1 LSSSPL
7 EDKHSPFGL
16 LPARQ
21 RHYASINPQEFGPF
35 RINDNRELVLVDLN
49 LSPQELLPGVFK
61 EHLQE
66 MFRLYR
72 GQAPP
77 QLKFKIRI
85 TPDTGAFDYNSQLCR
100 RLIEFIPALGNQ
112 EYPFLNIHPC
122 LIYFLEEGTHDS
134 MLILQNIIY
143 RIYGLNAEEAENTF
157 IDYLCQSLIGNIS
170 LECITNQG
178 FNKHIIVED
187 QWIERFIQ
195 QKFVFLMQQYD
206 NYERGTQIYSWFKA
220 NRVNPDFT
228 GYFIQ
233 QVEKHLKE
241 APAPEGIGTIHM
253 LAWLLSMPE
262 LLGPVKNCENWN
274 NSSFSNILQHGRPKL
289 TQDQVNNYILDTL
302 NAVVDKDLRNLG
314 RACLQCLRNFTE
326 FSAEDLSW
334 VVGNFEVEI
343 DDYLRKLATEE
354 GYARRDDELWK
365 WVLEHKD
372 NPEAAAKV
380 KELLND
386 YITVVGEGN
395 EEEKKKE
402 AQMVLSKPQIE
413 FLVNNLIMSQ
423 EVGLP
428 AGGLTI
434 DFWWARTY
442 KKEVLLSLKDILEH
456 CSIYSFQMEHC
467 VERSFMEDLKQS
479 LIRSGIGEY
488 KAQKLTQRFAMLMM
502 AGGLGSFKPDL
513 TRSEHEVLKSIL
525 GEEWAKEHFAV
536 CGVFYSKFIRGF
548 KKPGEEVE
556 EEVVN
561 EAIKLF
567 GDPVKTVEIKLE
579 KDAVDYFGLKNEVV
593 IAGIFKEKH
602 LPVSQYWLVC
612 PEIYLEIYPGENND
626 KWRALQSIIYREA
639 YLRFIKEREEGKRNS
654 LIFTMSEVNTTLVFP
669 WVVEDKHKY
678 DPLFAPENVSVHHYN
693 HTIVLAGMAFYE
705 EALFKILKIS
715 QEYNDCIVWKDELG
729 RKIVDMAK
737 LTARALKKN
746 NNAWNFITG
755 CSDIHTQKLKEEIF
769 KDFRDLVRQDNL
781 WRNTEGA
788 VSKRWMGDEVR
799 KVVNKYMKILG
810 LREDCE
816 EDYDLLKFYLD
827 NDENQQVK
835 FIEELLT
842 AKRIQKKRF
851 IEELKKKTFGDTGL
865 TDEELDALIDRA
877 FIAGARRL
885 VDYKCADLILE
896 LLENNEAFR
905 QRFVAAKP
913 VLFTGGREFGE
924 FGKKVRERA
933 ERLMSDPYL
942 GLKGSLIFIAE
953 HDIFTSW
960 IIQQGADVGMII
972 AWKFKE
978 AAAQSYAD
986 LMQDGGIIF
995 VIFGA
1000 GPKERLGRIVISK
1013 DKRFE
1018 EGIKHVSKV
1027 GIIIEFNSFLSE
1039 IDDGFGNKSYERLPN
1054 PDSFIEGI
1062 EEISRLYSQYRDYSQ
1077 QDSYGQWSYRSLMIG
1092 LTIGEERHQTAGI
1105 INLWA
1110 KAEKIRKREAVKGA
1124 DASSAALIQKLNNS
1138 TSLISSKDLAH
1149 SPSGKD
1155 CSSPAAK
1162 ILRTKAIGSPV
1173 IFPAKDEEIKAKISA
1188 NPGYLGLGTVLK
1200 LSAGDKLEEA
1210 AFSLAPQGAPQEII
1224 ELKIREEK
1232 AYFRQILSELE
1243 LSIGNGR
1250 VSELKREIFE
1260 EICQKKLQAYA
1271 FFEQTAKRLNLPAE
1285 DKSKIEDRLKQRYE
1299 LNEVSIKSEEG
1310 KFIQILEPLLKE
1322 IDKGK
1327 IDLGSIGRSVML
1339 KAPEIKENIR
1349 KERLPL
1355 YLCFYE
1361 AIKFYRIA
1369 SPETKG
1375 ILYDLVCN
1383 FRKSKE
1389 FDKNNRQEAGVYVNY
1404 FRHWADTII
1413 EGDESL
1419 QLKAEIIKKINQ
1431 GLYPDAAI
1439 NLAIGGK
1446 RIEAHQRRLFDFLS
1460 FLLQGKF
1467 QDPEKIISR
1476 IQEKRGIV
1484 LAAQSLNW
1492 LQVKEYREALHL
1504 VGILSERDPGKAHWL
1519 TFTKDIPI
1527 LLQGEFSFL
1536 NTGDYVAVDGEKSV
1550 VVTNLKRDTL
1560 RRYRKQI
1567 EDRLALDEIYDQRLS
1582 EPLPKNIEV
1591 KVNVGAEIEKES
1603 LLYEKLG
1610 RPLVGLVR
1618 TELLYEYLMPT
1629 LKKLVEWLS
1638 WFPGRIRLL
1647 DYQEDK
1653 DLKAFASFGQG
1664 YGLKFLLSSRG
1675 KLVLRKLLKAI
1686 LLVYKVDKKT
1696 SFFIPMVNKVKEIK
1710 EVKKVFRGVKKELIA
1725 FGEIDRKDAAGL
1737 KIGVMIETKEA
1748 VKKLESIV
1756 KQADY
1761 FSIGT
1766 NDLIDRQDIPFEQGV
1781 KIVEKIVEQ
1790 AARAGKD
1797 VSICG
1802 NWAARYEFIVY
1813 AYKNFI
1819 SKGKKVELSV
1829 PLANF
1834 AKIKEFIRN
1843 VEPFLEEI
1851 EEGGCREGVLKG
1863 IAAKISQHM
1872 ESKLRK
1878 TAEYKNAIKQRHLN
1892 YFLRKVTEE
1901 SFSTGLDPQILNV
1914 SVGKIKEL
1922 VPAAREEE
1930 VSPQEVPLG
1939 EDYAFLG
1946 SIGRLIAYSL
1956 RYRSRNSNRLNIFRF
1971 LVGITNWIRKDLG
1984 SSLDN
1989 QLVVSGCQMPWKRTP
2004 GLSLGEVLGE
2014 GSKIKGVF
2022 GLLEVSEGLINPKK
2036 IGTVLGAMIAKE
2048 IKTLPETYFFKI
2060 AAAKEGIDSLLA
2072 EIIAKYWGKE
2082 DFYSRVADDVKGAL
2096 EEKNSR
2102 AAILFRPRHKELIRA
2117 FAGEGFSSE
2126 EWEREWKRL
2135 EKKVKGSDGRYWY
2148 KNVLLLEGDDWSEGL
2163 KMGMSEGVSLII
2175 GVGGAREALM
2185 SAGLMRKRR
2194 GSFAGFI
2201 VAQTGRLPWQEKEPF
2216 SPKEKEVFKKFD
2228 INPHHIFITQEL
2240 VPVRALDIL
2249 IFAGMI
2255 REYPWS
2261 KEITIPE
2268 PKIDQEGNLLCHI
2281 LMVDIDGAII
2291 DVPLLYETK
2300 IKKLL
2305 GSKKREDLI
2314 ELALSWSEF
2323 GEYKKALDILA
2334 GLARVC
2340 SGEQEQRISAIQY
2353 YIRALGDIKSI
2364 EENANAKAIKN
2375 LAEAVRVN
2383 RENELGLEEQ
2393 LHLSRRLRRIFVWL
2407 RQEAKS
2413 TGDYQKAIE
2422 FCQLLLGEKDLSMIP
2437 EKALWSQKGIS
2448 KVQEKL
2454 AEQGHA
2460 AAKFRMILE
2469 KTKAVLVSSS
2479 PVKKISSP
2487 YVVNASSSILQ
2498 PHRSGEFLKGYQAG
2512 GRAVGEKEIKR
2523 VEKEIKQ
2530 ELEALR
2536 KEGLNIKGWI
2546 AHYGRL
2552 SRLYKELIDRREE
2565 INLPVNEKL
2574 IELALHCEMTH
2585 QRLVDGRR
2593 SYSEKDGVMG
2603 IAYPRGDYP
2612 RGELPGALD
2621 EEGRLKK
2628 NMMIVFT
2635 PATLKKISI
2644 PFGNG
2649 KGIIATGPAHIWIVG
2664 QFIVDINAYRKTFGL
2679 EEISDE
2685 EIIILH
2691 REGIRIIV
2699 KKGQDRVVV
2708 DPTIGAMKIE
2718 REWGEPKPDMAI
2730 RAVEVKRILSKF
2742 ISKDKIAVALS
2753 ETLIKIMKKEEGLW
2767 EIVHPRLTLEEIK
2780 EKIEQAFR
2788 QTPAG
2793 NHYYLGSDESKFFT
2807 IGGVRNILKVFND
2820 PLKFKQM
2827 LEELSGS
2834 MVDIFG
2840 LHLHKFKEK
2849 IQRLVEQGRYS
2860 FKDTES
2866 KEKILAKEGRD
2877 FLQAVFKDVYNSI
2890 NENDIEVIDESST
2903 QAKGWRNEKR
2913 KEKMSGKAVTLF
2925 TEGIQESVRPWLEED
2940 MYFEKEGRR
2949 CWRRGEDEKLR
2960 RWAVELESWLDRIGL
2975 EGAKKQVLKNDPSFF
2990 GNIEW
2995 VNEPGVKEIVRG
3007 VLKEKFGLAGPINI
3021 GRVSSFKEEKEPGKK
3036 IIADRYIILARKSK
3050 ESEEEKMFFM
3060 RLKLPTQEPGLFFD
3074 GDMEG
3079 SWVMSEL
3086 LGEDTEIVCP
3096 SVDRLVVKGSLVTSE
3111 LLGEDKEKLIFYLRE
3126 FVSGKYKIDPEELEP
3141 EKAKEL
3147 ARLFGRAAAI
3157 KQILGMNEI
3166 GRGDEVF
3173 NLALGKLFLTH
3184 QTKTFEFA
3192 KCGRIKVFSE
3202 FIVEFLDML
3211 IEEGIYLSEEERE
3224 EIINIYL
3231 KAFSQEYTRIKNLY
3245 KE

>member
-1 LSSSPL
+1 MENLQLTEGASSSIYIRHKPLIINYKLGIAASPLKGDKEEKIQEKGLIPFDGSIFTPNRGNLVRLIDLLFNSQPKLRNWAYTTLDLFPPKSLKGLITQTHFNQVIEWLGIDSFQSGRCLDLFIQCDSEFIKGQVSEELLRGIIKAMPKRKSLNFISTIKCLGTIGPLACEEINEDVLIDLIKLRDSLFGHISYESQIHDVSILIGQFASLNPKAVTKRVLKRPFKWLKKGQFDKGSLYDMPLVKVLVPLNPQISKKFITEPFLRKVLPWLINEERSIIRSNASDCLNLLIPLAEPIIIENILKELKSFLNPEFNFRNYFLSQDIKVLESIKNYPQDGQALFERVFRNHIHLFTIEFFNDAISKNPGVYKKYINEDFLEAFDKLKNRWEGKKIFKIEYNICLCLIQTLKNYGIAASPVRNLSITSSPAMNSEECPLSLHKEVVKLARQDISSSPTQLAHSLELIADSQDDLLRTMSQELKAKDGSSPEGILVYAPRVPTYVPSRYSRIKFLRGDKVISVKESEEPLTEEERFYIKNTPPRQIHSDFDKYEYGLYGSELVVPHKEVTVSLPEEFIPQRPVLSDVIRAVREAKPAGKETGILLYLALYLEALQNSGGDIIYAIIGGSYGWGIFSLVDDFDAAIVTEQPISKEIKDKLNYWWIENNLPFPSFVFLTPREIKEKVGDVDNYWQRFLEEKGFEFYSEAIGPKRNILDELRRLREILNLNPESIGLPVNTLNWLEELMPPRGIAPSPLFVTLKAPTTDMLLHKENCNFKHIDEFIEDSEEVEIPRKFILELKAQGYLFRDLVRFLEAKSPTFKLFVVKHPFTRGKSGIPRYKGAYLSRDLIPAYDIPDEQNNRCIYITETRHKEMLKNFSLFAFILDHEFHEKGHSPHTEHKTVWKDRGWLDYFVDQDSGINVFLKGYIDSFAEEGDISGLDRFIASHPNDLEGLAYAYAQARREEVLRRGVVYLSNWSEYPTTRIKNTQVRVRSAKVNNAINLEINTDMFGNGEIYLYLAQPQYIEKKDCILFLSDYSSNNEILKLIFAVGMLEDFGAKTITVVLPYLSEDKEWIKEVLSQSANIKLVHQEEFLSCFDDAKEKKDLIPYGKDVSLKQTIPPPPAKLPFDVLLYTPINANFVNGLNLGAIKVLAINIGKKGEINLPTCLRKGECVLLVHSTDVKLELLHLFKILYALRKRGIIVSIYLPNFSYSRQHQIYPIENSGPQAMGGNSAKAIIKAISRFSANIYVNNVHFSKTLGEVDIINSFKRNGVPVNYEIENLTELAGLINITNLNLFDKLVSYLLEKKKLNKEKVIVIAADKGASLFAQEAAGKCEVGYGGHMRKERDPSKSAYLQTKMAAPPSDIRGKSVIVVDDIIDSGGTIIDAALLLKARGAEKVFVGTVYGIFSKGISIFKDSYVIDEKIDQHLKKHNEGLLFIINRLLKASSKYEGKFSIDRYIYKLLVRAIEFLFWRNQIRPSQKVSLIESPLIEKIISTDIIPKSTSRIYMREEVKEIVERISQYYLLPSPKAFSLYAKKEGGTYEGEEKEEKALPLSSSPL

-978 AAAQSYAD
+978 AAAQSYAN
-986 LMQDGGIIF
+986 LMQNGGIIF

-1431 GLYPDAAI
+1431 GFYPDAAI

-1446 RIEAHQRRLFDFLS
+1446 RIEAHQRRLLDFLS

-1567 EDRLALDEIYDQRLS
+1567 EDRLALDEIYAQRLS

-1664 YGLKFLLSSRG
+1664 YGLK
-1675 KLVLRKLLKAI
+1675 
-1686 LLVYKVDKKT
+1686 
-1696 SFFIPMVNKVKEIK
+1696 
-1710 EVKKVFRGVKKELIA
+1710 
-1725 FGEIDRKDAAGL
+1725 
-1737 KIGVMIETKEA
+1737 
-1748 VKKLESIV
+1748 
-1756 KQADY
+1756 
-1761 FSIGT
+1761 
-1766 NDLIDRQDIPFEQGV
+1766 
-1781 KIVEKIVEQ
+1781 
-1790 AARAGKD
+1790 
-1797 VSICG
+1797 
-1802 NWAARYEFIVY
+1802 
-1813 AYKNFI
+1813 
-1819 SKGKKVELSV
+1819 
-1829 PLANF
+1829 
-1834 AKIKEFIRN
+1834 
-1843 VEPFLEEI
+1843 
-1851 EEGGCREGVLKG
+1851 
-1863 IAAKISQHM
+1863 
-1872 ESKLRK
+1872 
-1878 TAEYKNAIKQRHLN
+1878 
-1892 YFLRKVTEE
+1892 
-1901 SFSTGLDPQILNV
+1901 
-1914 SVGKIKEL
+1914 
-1922 VPAAREEE
+1922 
-1930 VSPQEVPLG
+1930 
-1939 EDYAFLG
+1939 
-1946 SIGRLIAYSL
+1946 
-1956 RYRSRNSNRLNIFRF
+1956 
-1971 LVGITNWIRKDLG
+1971 
-1984 SSLDN
+1984 
-1989 QLVVSGCQMPWKRTP
+1989 
-2004 GLSLGEVLGE
+2004 
-2014 GSKIKGVF
+2014 
-2022 GLLEVSEGLINPKK
+2022 
-2036 IGTVLGAMIAKE
+2036 
-2048 IKTLPETYFFKI
+2048 
-2060 AAAKEGIDSLLA
+2060 
-2072 EIIAKYWGKE
+2072 
-2082 DFYSRVADDVKGAL
+2082 
-2096 EEKNSR
+2096 
-2102 AAILFRPRHKELIRA
+2102 
-2117 FAGEGFSSE
+2117 
-2126 EWEREWKRL
+2126 
-2135 EKKVKGSDGRYWY
+2135 
-2148 KNVLLLEGDDWSEGL
+2148 
-2163 KMGMSEGVSLII
+2163 
-2175 GVGGAREALM
+2175 
-2185 SAGLMRKRR
+2185 
-2194 GSFAGFI
+2194 
-2201 VAQTGRLPWQEKEPF
+2201 
-2216 SPKEKEVFKKFD
+2216 
-2228 INPHHIFITQEL
+2228 
-2240 VPVRALDIL
+2240 
-2249 IFAGMI
+2249 
-2255 REYPWS
+2255 
-2261 KEITIPE
+2261 
-2268 PKIDQEGNLLCHI
+2268 
-2281 LMVDIDGAII
+2281 
-2291 DVPLLYETK
+2291 
-2300 IKKLL
+2300 
-2305 GSKKREDLI
+2305 
-2314 ELALSWSEF
+2314 
-2323 GEYKKALDILA
+2323 
-2334 GLARVC
+2334 
-2340 SGEQEQRISAIQY
+2340 
-2353 YIRALGDIKSI
+2353 
-2364 EENANAKAIKN
+2364 
-2375 LAEAVRVN
+2375 
-2383 RENELGLEEQ
+2383 
-2393 LHLSRRLRRIFVWL
+2393 
-2407 RQEAKS
+2407 
-2413 TGDYQKAIE
+2413 
-2422 FCQLLLGEKDLSMIP
+2422 
-2437 EKALWSQKGIS
+2437 
-2448 KVQEKL
+2448 
-2454 AEQGHA
+2454 
-2460 AAKFRMILE
+2460 
-2469 KTKAVLVSSS
+2469 
-2479 PVKKISSP
+2479 
-2487 YVVNASSSILQ
+2487 
-2498 PHRSGEFLKGYQAG
+2498 
-2512 GRAVGEKEIKR
+2512 
-2523 VEKEIKQ
+2523 
-2530 ELEALR
+2530 
-2536 KEGLNIKGWI
+2536 
-2546 AHYGRL
+2546 
-2552 SRLYKELIDRREE
+2552 
-2565 INLPVNEKL
+2565 
-2574 IELALHCEMTH
+2574 
-2585 QRLVDGRR
+2585 
-2593 SYSEKDGVMG
+2593 
-2603 IAYPRGDYP
+2603 
-2612 RGELPGALD
+2612 
-2621 EEGRLKK
+2621 
-2628 NMMIVFT
+2628 
-2635 PATLKKISI
+2635 
-2644 PFGNG
+2644 
-2649 KGIIATGPAHIWIVG
+2649 
-2664 QFIVDINAYRKTFGL
+2664 
-2679 EEISDE
+2679 
-2685 EIIILH
+2685 
-2691 REGIRIIV
+2691 
-2699 KKGQDRVVV
+2699 
-2708 DPTIGAMKIE
+2708 
-2718 REWGEPKPDMAI
+2718 
-2730 RAVEVKRILSKF
+2730 
-2742 ISKDKIAVALS
+2742 
-2753 ETLIKIMKKEEGLW
+2753 
-2767 EIVHPRLTLEEIK
+2767 
-2780 EKIEQAFR
+2780 
-2788 QTPAG
+2788 
-2793 NHYYLGSDESKFFT
+2793 
-2807 IGGVRNILKVFND
+2807 
-2820 PLKFKQM
+2820 
-2827 LEELSGS
+2827 
-2834 MVDIFG
+2834 
-2840 LHLHKFKEK
+2840 
-2849 IQRLVEQGRYS
+2849 
-2860 FKDTES
+2860 
-2866 KEKILAKEGRD
+2866 
-2877 FLQAVFKDVYNSI
+2877 
-2890 NENDIEVIDESST
+2890 
-2903 QAKGWRNEKR
+2903 
-2913 KEKMSGKAVTLF
+2913 
-2925 TEGIQESVRPWLEED
+2925 
-2940 MYFEKEGRR
+2940 
-2949 CWRRGEDEKLR
+2949 
-2960 RWAVELESWLDRIGL
+2960 
-2975 EGAKKQVLKNDPSFF
+2975 
-2990 GNIEW
+2990 
-2995 VNEPGVKEIVRG
+2995 
-3007 VLKEKFGLAGPINI
+3007 
-3021 GRVSSFKEEKEPGKK
+3021 
-3036 IIADRYIILARKSK
+3036 
-3050 ESEEEKMFFM
+3050 
-3060 RLKLPTQEPGLFFD
+3060 
-3074 GDMEG
+3074 
-3079 SWVMSEL
+3079 
-3086 LGEDTEIVCP
+3086 
-3096 SVDRLVVKGSLVTSE
+3096 
-3111 LLGEDKEKLIFYLRE
+3111 
-3126 FVSGKYKIDPEELEP
+3126 
-3141 EKAKEL
+3141 
-3147 ARLFGRAAAI
+3147 
-3157 KQILGMNEI
+3157 
-3166 GRGDEVF
+3166 
-3173 NLALGKLFLTH
+3173 
-3184 QTKTFEFA
+3184 
-3192 KCGRIKVFSE
+3192 
-3202 FIVEFLDML
+3202 
-3211 IEEGIYLSEEERE
+3211 
-3224 EIINIYL
+3224 
-3231 KAFSQEYTRIKNLY
+3231 
-3245 KE
+3245 